1 MGKGDHFDHLGGKND
16 FQKPENTNSLL
27 FCYRIRA
34 KGLHELN
41 QVQFYANDHLLY
53 LK

>member
-1 MGKGDHFDHLGGKND
+1 MFQIYTIFKNQGIKILLSLEY
-16 FQKPENTNSLL
+16 FVLL